1 MLKKPS
7 NPHAIAIYVKNTR
20 IVASET
26 AKLLVVTMDKKLSM
40 NKHFE
45 EIYSR
50 VQKRIPLLK
59 LIAGNYNHPKAQ
71 PETTIAVYRT
81 MIRPLDA
88 PTALMLLKP
97 HHLEQLERQQFK
109 AAIQGIENCPPSP

>member
-1 MLKKPS
+1 
-7 NPHAIAIYVKNTR
+7 VKNTR
-20 IVASET
+20 IEASET
-26 AKLLVVTMDKKLSM
+26 AKLLGVTMDKKLSM

-59 LIAGNYNHPKAQ
+59 LIAGNYNRPKAQ

-81 MIRPLDA
+81 MIRPLMEYA

-97 HHLEQLERQQFK
+97 HHLEKLERQRNSK
-109 AAIQGIENCPPSP
+109 H